1 MTGYPKKNSFSSFT
15 GLTVEDFDNTY
26 SKIERKYEK
35 HEVQR
40 LFKRKG
46 REG

>member
-1 MTGYPKKNSFSSFT
+1 MTGYPKKNCFSSFT
-15 GLTVEDFDNTY
+15 GLTVEEFDNTY

-40 LFKRKG
+40 LFKRKD